1 MVDRRHFLALTASG
15 PYALA
20 SSGAH
25 GMSGPDALQSV
36 ALTLGAGLAAD
47 PTAVLLAQRTAISLS
62 RASTKEAEALMRHLP
77 AFVHTFNS
85 ATSQREQIWALK
97 EGFALDVGL
106 SKAVSEATSRGLLV
120 PSSERF
126 VEIIKPNVASFMQEA
141 SAEFHKV
148 FNRQGAPLLKG
159 QVFRGV
165 KTAMGL
171 RLEATAPAL
180 LGELLRQAGIPPGG
194 PTQLI
199 QGLALGANG
208 AADGLKSFQ
217 SSVTLRAGQEV
228 IRANERL
235 KKAMAA
241 PKSLAA
247 REAASLDS
255 QMQSLRGG
263 ASILFAALNMF
274 GPQAGPVKDAI
285 NSAVNFA
292 QCAVQIYKA
301 VSLVAGAA
309 TGLGMLTAVSGLLNG
324 AGGIGAF
331 GGGDSGEAQAQER
344 HKQVMAAISELRSTM
359 VSEFSRVNA
368 KLDYAIRQ
376 LDEVLNQL
384 AQMRGEVRLILDR
397 VAEADRRTEA
407 MMLRSSLQIFRLQRN
422 ATQLDLENCKAPVAL
437 GLLSAERMAVCQAKD
452 AVLSEQIVRP
462 DWILGE
468 GETVDELVARLK
480 DALAVPGATQNT
492 ASGVSGLKWNAAGA
506 VRPLLT
512 DLKAPAT
519 KQVVGNPAF
528 EPMLIELAHLHV
540 ALKVQQPKTFAATP
554 RAISD
559 QQVETLRA
567 TMNSHRSF
575 IDSLRPRDAL
585 NISGHPLFAWLLDE
599 FRDSSAAFVKQLRQC
614 TERLG
619 NERVDS
625 PRWHG
630 KKTVFIRQGGTD
642 SKYQLLSPQDFGPS
656 GVPDSL
662 VASVLP
668 RNPTDEVLTIFM
680 NETRVTSRTD
690 QYRFYL
696 ESDLTVIHADGVSY
710 KTAYQWSL
718 PRSNYQIGDADFAQR
733 VRKDM
738 LGTMR
743 LFLKEENLINVLG
756 PMRKTFDQVLSN
768 LILQRQFSYVRE
780 LGIHFE
786 REVIR
791 SAPEFGGAK
800 SYGRLDAAVR
810 LERLGLAIRAVC
822 QYGYGSLVDDSSDL
836 LQLFFGGYGQR
847 LPDKDLWSN
856 WANTPTESPEVNGG
870 ITSGASSV
878 EGMLGSVHALLSR
891 AVQGV
896 IFHGYS
902 RGPDFPFEF
911 AKASFDRTFPKA

>member
-1 MVDRRHFLALTASG
+1 MANRRHFLALTASG
-15 PYALA
+15 PFALA
-20 SSGAH
+20 SSSAYS
-25 GMSGPDALQSV
+25 MSGSDALQSV
-36 ALTLGAGLAAD
+36 ALTLGAGLSAD
-47 PTAVLLAQRTAISLS
+47 PTTVLLAQRTAISLT

-77 AFVHTFNS
+77 AFVETFKS
-85 ATSQREQIWALK
+85 ATSEREQIWALK

-120 PSSERF
+120 PSGERF

-148 FNRQGAPLLKG
+148 FNRQAEPLLKG
-159 QVFRGV
+159 QVFQGA

-171 RLEATAPAL
+171 QLAAAAPAL
-180 LGELLRQAGIPPGG
+180 LDGLLRQAGIPPGG

-199 QGLALGANG
+199 QGIALGANG
-208 AADGLKSFQ
+208 AADALKSFQ
-217 SSVTLRAGQEV
+217 TSLTQRAGMEV

-235 KKAMAA
+235 KKTIAG
-241 PKSLAA
+241 PKSLDA
-247 REAASLDS
+247 RDAASLDS

-263 ASILFAALNMF
+263 ASVLFAALNMF

-285 NSAVNFA
+285 NSAVNYA
-292 QCAVQIYKA
+292 QSAVQIYRA
-301 VSLVAGAA
+301 VSLIAGAA

-344 HKQVMAAISELRSTM
+344 HRQVMAAISELRSTM
-359 VSEFSRVNA
+359 VKEFTRVNA

-376 LDEVLNQL
+376 LNEVMDQIG
-384 AQMRGEVRLILDR
+384 QMRGEVRLILDR

-407 MMLRSSLQIFRLQRN
+407 MLLRSSLQTFRLQRN

-437 GLLSAERMAVCQAKD
+437 GLLSAKEMAVCQAKD
-452 AVLSEQIVRP
+452 AVLAEQIARP

-468 GETVDELVARLK
+468 GETIDEIVVRLK

-492 ASGVSGLKWNAAGA
+492 ASGVAGLKWNAAGA

-512 DLKAPAT
+512 DLKVPAT
-519 KQVVGNPAF
+519 NQVVGNPAF

-540 ALKVQQPKTFAATP
+540 ALKVQQPKAFAVTT
-554 RAISD
+554 RDISD
-559 QQVETLRA
+559 QQVAVLRA
-567 TMNSHRSF
+567 TMDSHRSF

-585 NISGHPLFAWLLDE
+585 NISGHPLLAWLLDE
-599 FRDSSAAFVKQLRQC
+599 YSESSVAFVKQIRQC

-625 PRWHG
+625 PQWHG
-630 KKTVFIRQGGTD
+630 TKSVFIRQRGTD
-642 SKYQLLSPQDFGPS
+642 SKYQILSPQDFGTS

-662 VASVLP
+662 VATVVP
-668 RNPTDEVLTIFM
+668 RKPTDEVLTIWVDQ
-680 NETRVTSRTD
+680 TKVTPQTT

-696 ESDLTVIHADGVSY
+696 ESDLTVVHADGVIY
-710 KTAYQWSL
+710 KTGYQWSL
-718 PRSNYQIGDADFAQR
+718 PRSNYPIGDADFAQK
-733 VRKDM
+733 VQKDM

-743 LFLKEENLINVLG
+743 LFLKEEHLINVLG
-756 PMRKTFDQVLSN
+756 PMRKIFDQVLRN
-768 LILQRQFSYVRE
+768 IVLARQYKYVRE
-780 LGIHFE
+780 LNIDLE
-786 REVIR
+786 KEVIR

-800 SYGRLDAAVR
+800 SYGQLHGAIR
-810 LERLGLAIRAVC
+810 LERLGLAIRSVC
-822 QYGYGSLVDDSSDL
+822 QYGYGSLADDSSEL
-836 LQLFFGGYGQR
+836 LQLFFGSYGQR
-847 LPDKDLWSN
+847 LPDKELWTS
-856 WANTPTESPEVNGG
+856 WANAATESPQRTGNVISGG
-870 ITSGASSV
+870 TTV
-878 EGMLGSVHALLSR
+878 EGMLGSVQALLSR
-891 AVQGV
+891 AVQGM
-896 IFHGYS
+896 IFYGYS